1 MRQDAKRM
9 QKQEERRLKESIGE
23 NICEYRQNL
32 KMTQEEFAC
41 CLGVTPQAVS
51 RWERG
56 GGLPD
61 LSLLK
66 GICQILHISSDT
78 LLGISDTNMTE
89 NHNAQMEQEIR
100 RNLFCEPLVVEFGS
114 ALIPSVEAGLKT
126 ECDPKR
132 NAPACDYVNRKR
144 KELASK
150 HGILMPI
157 LRLRDNIDLEDN
169 AYRILSYDQILY
181 EGHTKPDSGERNL
194 TDAYFEMIDRTAL
207 ECLEHY
213 AGILNK
219 QLVKVMIDNLKDA
232 CPGVVDGLV
241 PEKISYLRL
250 MDHLRDRLEQ
260 GKSIRDLIHI
270 LEDMEREL

>member
-23 NICEYRQNL
+23 NICEYRQNR

-100 RNLFCEPLVVEFGS
+100 RNLFCEPLVVEL
-114 ALIPSVEAGLKT
+114 AAPSS
-126 ECDPKR
+126 
-132 NAPACDYVNRKR
+132 PAWRQ
-144 KELASK
+144 A
-150 HGILMPI
+150 
-157 LRLRDNIDLEDN
+157 
-169 AYRILSYDQILY
+169 
-181 EGHTKPDSGERNL
+181 
-194 TDAYFEMIDRTAL
+194 
-207 ECLEHY
+207 
-213 AGILNK
+213 
-219 QLVKVMIDNLKDA
+219 
-232 CPGVVDGLV
+232 
-241 PEKISYLRL
+241 
-250 MDHLRDRLEQ
+250 
-260 GKSIRDLIHI
+260 
-270 LEDMEREL
+270 

>member
-23 NICEYRQNL
+23 NICEYRQNR

-89 NHNAQMEQEIR
+89 NHNARMEREIR
-100 RNLFCEPLVVEFGS
+100 SNLFCEPLVVEFGS
-114 ALIPSVEAGLKT
+114 ALIPSV
-126 ECDPKR
+126 
-132 NAPACDYVNRKR
+132 
-144 KELASK
+144 
-150 HGILMPI
+150 
-157 LRLRDNIDLEDN
+157 
-169 AYRILSYDQILY
+169 
-181 EGHTKPDSGERNL
+181 
-194 TDAYFEMIDRTAL
+194 
-207 ECLEHY
+207 
-213 AGILNK
+213 
-219 QLVKVMIDNLKDA
+219 
-232 CPGVVDGLV
+232 
-241 PEKISYLRL
+241 
-250 MDHLRDRLEQ
+250 
-260 GKSIRDLIHI
+260 
-270 LEDMEREL
+270 

>member
-1 MRQDAKRM
+1 M
-9 QKQEERRLKESIGE
+9 KESIGE
-23 NICEYRQNL
+23 NICEYRQNR

-89 NHNAQMEQEIR
+89 NHNARMEREIR
-100 RNLFCEPLVVEFGS
+100 SNLFCEPLVVEFGS

-126 ECDPKR
+126 DTDPKG

-144 KELASK
+144 KELASR

-157 LRLRDNIDLEDN
+157 LRLRDNVDLDDN
-169 AYRILSYDQILY
+169 AYRILSYDKILY
-181 EGHTKPDSGERNL
+181 EGALKSEAEKDAL
-194 TDAYFEMIDRTAL
+194 TAPYFEMIDRTAF
-207 ECLEHY
+207 ECRRHY
-213 AGILNK
+213 AAILNK
-219 QLVKVMIDNLKDA
+219 QLVKVMIDNLKES
-232 CPGVVDGLV
+232 CPGVADGLI
-241 PEKISYLRL
+241 PEKISYLKL
-250 MDHLRDRLEQ
+250 MDCLRDRLEQ
-260 GKSIRDLIHI
+260 GKPIRDLIHI
-270 LEDMEREL
+270 LEELEREL